1 MQRNRKKRSCRSPS
15 RDLKMVLNQ
24 IVMRCLNPRIL
35 TNFTLVTE
43 QQNRYTRFRKS
54 DILSLREGHRVI
66 RAFKRHCLAYALV
79 LPIGALATHAVADP
93 AATPASTAPATHIEL
108 NKLEGSDKG
117 CRAYMVVNNPG
128 ETAYQSFKI
137 DLVLFQTDG
146 VIGRRFSI
154 DLAPLRPKKKSVKLF
169 EIDGIQ
175 CDKIGSLLI
184 NDVMD
189 CKADAG
195 PVSGCLESLKTSTLT
210 NVQLSK

>member
-1 MQRNRKKRSCRSPS
+1 M
-15 RDLKMVLNQ
+15 
-24 IVMRCLNPRIL
+24 
-35 TNFTLVTE
+35 
-43 QQNRYTRFRKS
+43 
-54 DILSLREGHRVI
+54 I

-79 LPIGALATHAVADP
+79 LSVGAAATHAVADP
-93 AATPASTAPATHIEL
+93 AATPASTAPATHVEL
-108 NKLEGSDKG
+108 NKLESSEKG
-117 CRAYMVVNNPG
+117 CRAYMVVNNPS
-128 ETAYQSFKI
+128 ETTYQSFKI

-189 CKADAG
+189 CKAEAG
-195 PVSGCLESLKTSTLT
+195 PVSGCLENLKTSTLT

>member
-1 MQRNRKKRSCRSPS
+1 
-15 RDLKMVLNQ
+15 
-24 IVMRCLNPRIL
+24 
-35 TNFTLVTE
+35 
-43 QQNRYTRFRKS
+43 
-54 DILSLREGHRVI
+54 
-66 RAFKRHCLAYALV
+66 
-79 LPIGALATHAVADP
+79 
-93 AATPASTAPATHIEL
+93 
-108 NKLEGSDKG
+108 
-117 CRAYMVVNNPG
+117 MVVNNPS
-128 ETAYQSFKI
+128 ESTYQSFKI

-189 CKADAG
+189 CRAEAG

>member
-1 MQRNRKKRSCRSPS
+1 M
-15 RDLKMVLNQ
+15 
-24 IVMRCLNPRIL
+24 
-35 TNFTLVTE
+35 
-43 QQNRYTRFRKS
+43 
-54 DILSLREGHRVI
+54 I
-66 RAFKRHCLAYALV
+66 RAFKRYCLAYALV
-79 LPIGALATHAVADP
+79 LPMGAVATHAVADP
-93 AATPASTAPATHIEL
+93 AATPASTAPSTHVEL
-108 NKLEGSDKG
+108 NKLESSEKG

-128 ETAYQSFKI
+128 ETTYQSFKI

-184 NDVMD
+184 NDVME
-189 CKADAG
+189 CKADGA
-195 PVSGCLESLKTSTLT
+195 PVSGCLEGLKTSTLT